1 MIAGALIGW
10 GILAGVDYRRS
21 ILLVLALAAPLPV
34 AALIGI
40 HAWRAR
46 PRVSTRAAVF
56 CEAVA
61 GEMRSGASLRFAL
74 ERAAASVGAPRLEQ
88 MSRDGATL
96 PDLATAAKE
105 EFEEIG
111 VEVGA
116 VIERLSR
123 LGSPAAAIFD
133 ELAVLSLAQVEVAH
147 EVATAAAPARATA
160 VVLLLV
166 PLVAIGSVTMSGR
179 IGGYLSTSAQRI
191 SAVIGLALIVIG
203 IGAAGSI
210 LSRAR

>member
-1 MIAGALIGW
+1 MITAALIGW
-10 GILAGVDYRRS
+10 GILSGVDHRRS
-21 ILLVLALAAPLPV
+21 LVLVSALIAPLPV
-34 AALIGI
+34 VALIGI

-61 GEMRSGASLRFAL
+61 GEMRAGASLRFAL
-74 ERAAASVGAPRLEQ
+74 ERASASVGASDLER

-96 PDLATAAKE
+96 SELALAARV

-111 VEVGA
+111 VELGA
-116 VIERLSR
+116 VIERLFR
-123 LGSPAAAIFD
+123 LGSPAAALFD

-166 PLVAIGSVTMSGR
+166 PLVAIGSVTASGR
-179 IGGYLSTSAQRI
+179 IGDYLSTSTQRI
-191 SAVIGLALIVIG
+191 SAVIGLALIVFG
-203 IGAAGSI
+203 VGAAGAI

>member
-1 MIAGALIGW
+1 MITATLIGW
-10 GILAGVDYRRS
+10 GILAGVDHRRS
-21 ILLVLALAAPLPV
+21 LALVLALIAPLPV
-34 AALIGI
+34 VAFIGI

-74 ERAAASVGAPRLEQ
+74 ERAAASVGAHSLEN
-88 MSRDGATL
+88 MSRVGAPL
-96 PDLATAAKE
+96 PDLALAARE
-105 EFEEIG
+105 EFDEIG
-111 VEVGA
+111 FELSA

-123 LGSPAAAIFD
+123 LGSPAAALFD

-166 PLVAIGSVTMSGR
+166 PLVAIGSVTAGGR
-179 IGGYLSTSAQRI
+179 IGDYLSAPAQRI
-191 SAVIGLALIVIG
+191 SAVIGLALIILGVG
-203 IGAAGSI
+203 TAGSI

>member
-1 MIAGALIGW
+1 MSREGAPLP
-10 GILAGVDYRRS
+10 D
-21 ILLVLALAAPLPV
+21 LALAA
-34 AALIGI
+34 
-40 HAWRAR
+40 R
-46 PRVSTRAAVF
+46 
-56 CEAVA
+56 
-61 GEMRSGASLRFAL
+61 
-74 ERAAASVGAPRLEQ
+74 
-88 MSRDGATL
+88 
-96 PDLATAAKE
+96 E

-123 LGSPAAAIFD
+123 LGSPAAALFD
-133 ELAVLSLAQVEVAH
+133 ELAVLSLAQVEVTH

-166 PLVAIGSVTMSGR
+166 PLVAIGSVTISGR
-179 IGGYLSTSAQRI
+179 IGGYLSTPAQRI
-191 SAVIGLALIVIG
+191 SAVIGLALIILG

>member
-10 GILAGVDYRRS
+10 GILAGLDYRRS
-21 ILLVLALAAPLPV
+21 ILLVSALLAPLPV

-40 HAWRAR
+40 HAWRTR

-96 PDLATAAKE
+96 PDLATAARE

-166 PLVAIGSVTMSGR
+166 PLVAIGSVTISGR

>member
-1 MIAGALIGW
+1 MITGALIGW
-10 GILAGVDYRRS
+10 GILAGVDHRRT
-21 ILLVLALAAPLPV
+21 LVLVLALVAPLPV
-34 AALIGI
+34 VALIGI

-61 GEMRSGASLRFAL
+61 GELRAGASLRFAL
-74 ERAAASVGAPRLEQ
+74 ERAAASVGASDLEKK
-88 MSRDGATL
+88 SRDGATL
-96 PDLATAAKE
+96 SELALAARV

-111 VEVGA
+111 VELGA
-116 VIERLSR
+116 VIERLFR
-123 LGSPAAAIFD
+123 LGSPAAALFD

-166 PLVAIGSVTMSGR
+166 PLVAIGSVTASGR
-179 IGGYLSTSAQRI
+179 IGDYLSSSAQRI
-191 SAVIGLALIVIG
+191 SAVIGLALIILGVG
-203 IGAAGSI
+203 LAGSI